1 MLTLILKYLF
11 AGIFISLGILIL
23 RITKRTIKREDVPE
37 SVYERVVN
45 WRMEIQQMDDFVEK
59 CRQLEEWRAFIK
71 EIPEKKHK
79 GLKLLK

>member
-11 AGIFISLGILIL
+11 AGIFISIGLLTA
-23 RITKRTIKREDVPE
+23 RIVARKIKRKEIPE

-59 CRQLEEWRAFIK
+59 CHQLEQWRAFIK
-71 EIPEKKHK
+71 DIPEKKYK

>member
-11 AGIFISLGILIL
+11 AGIFISLGLLTLHAATRAIRRKDI
-23 RITKRTIKREDVPE
+23 PE

-59 CRQLEEWRAFIK
+59 CRQLEEWRAFVK
-71 EIPEKKHK
+71 EIPDKKNK